1 MPDANAAR
9 NFQDMRTLAID
20 AHTITEVVAI
30 DGPAGAGKS
39 TVAHLLGAL
48 LEAAGQSNLTVVMDP
63 SIDPIPDDQVEDRID
78 SLVAKPLTIT
88 LREEQLARSSAGT
101 TVRSRP

>member
-1 MPDANAAR
+1 MSD
-9 NFQDMRTLAID
+9 III
-20 AHTITEVVAI
+20 TIA
-30 DGPAGAGKS
+30 GRAGAGKS